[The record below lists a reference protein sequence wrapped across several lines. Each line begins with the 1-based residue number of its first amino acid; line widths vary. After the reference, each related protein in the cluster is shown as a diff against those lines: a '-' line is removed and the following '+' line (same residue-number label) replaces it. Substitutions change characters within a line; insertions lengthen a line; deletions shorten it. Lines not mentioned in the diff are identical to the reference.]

1 MEKSILLRFSKV
13 NKILSKKNIAIITA
27 RKGSK
32 RIKNKNIINFFG
44 KPLIAYSIKAA
55 KKSNLFSKIFVSTD
69 SIKIKKIAKKFGAE
83 TPFLRGK
90 RLSDDF
96 TGTNDVVSDFIKKMK
111 LYDEIICCIYPTA
124 PLMRVKDLRRGFNS
138 LIPNNYIFSANK
150 TEQNKNNV
158 FYIKNNKISKLDT
171 KRNFFKKKKFIDSGQ
186 FYWATADTWLNR
198 KKIINVG
205 ASIIQVPKK
214 YAQDLNN
221 YEDLKI
227 LKKKFVKK

>member
-1 MEKSILLRFSKV
+1 M
-13 NKILSKKNIAIITA
+13 N
-27 RKGSK
+27 
-32 RIKNKNIINFFG
+32 
-44 KPLIAYSIKAA
+44 
-55 KKSNLFSKIFVSTD
+55 
-69 SIKIKKIAKKFGAE
+69 
-83 TPFLRGK
+83 
-90 RLSDDF
+90 
-96 TGTNDVVSDFIKKMK
+96 

-150 TEQNKNNV
+150 TEQNKDNV
-158 FYIKNNKISKLDT
+158 FNIKNNKISKLKT
-171 KRNFFKKKKFIDSGQ
+171 KRNSIKKKIFIDSGQ

-198 KKIINVG
+198 KRVINLG